1 MSRILRLLRTPRGIA
16 SLLLMLLMVGMAFS
30 APFLYPGDPMDMV
43 ATPSLWPGEDPEF
56 WLGTDLMGRDLAAG
70 VFHGARISLMVGLIA
85 SITALLIGTVIGSIA
100 GFAGG
105 WLDTALMR
113 TTEIFQTMPP
123 FLFAIAVVA
132 VLGPSVENV
141 VLGIGITAWPSIARL
156 ARTEVLSV
164 REREYVAA
172 ARCAGTPTTLLLVRH
187 VLPNAI
193 SPIIVTAS
201 VLMATAMLTEAG
213 LSFLGL
219 SDPNLVSWGSM
230 IGVGREALRTHWYMA
245 AIPGCALI
253 LAVLGLNLL
262 GDVLDDILD
271 PRRQA

>member
-1 MSRILRLLRTPRGIA
+1 VNRILRLLRTPRGIV
-16 SLLLMLLMVGMAFS
+16 SLLLMALMFGMALS
-30 APFLYPGDPMDMV
+30 APTLFPDDPLDMV
-43 ATPSLWPGEDPEF
+43 ASPSLWPGEDPAY

-70 VFHGARISLMVGLIA
+70 IFHGARVSLLVGVTA
-85 SITALLIGTVIGSIA
+85 SVTALLIGTAIGA
-100 GFAGG
+100 FAGYTG
-105 WLDTALMR
+105 GVVDTVLMR
-113 TTEIFQTMPP
+113 TTEVFQTMPP

-132 VLGPSVENV
+132 VLGPSVEHV
-141 VLGIGITAWPSIARL
+141 VLGIGITSWPAIARL

-172 ARCAGTPTTLLLVRH
+172 ARCAGTPARTILLRH

-193 SPIIVTAS
+193 SPVIVTAS

-245 AIPGCALI
+245 ALPGFALV

-271 PRRQA
+271 PRRDY